1 MSSFAY
7 ELLKSHTPPSGIPP
21 AHETDVSDAITEAKV
36 TGAYDMGGQP
46 PGGTVNK
53 TSFVLANGLSTAVV
67 VIVLLILAHWVLRE
81 SKKEGK

>member
-36 TGAYDMGGQP
+36 TNAYDMGGQP

-53 TSFVLANGLSTAVV
+53 SSFTLTNGLTTAAVI
-67 VIVLLILAHWVLRE
+67 IVLLILSHYLLRE